1 MNLYIKEWPNKTATL
16 MLDNGTV
23 LFTFHNVADAM
34 LACKDWYNCNVRN
47 DGAQGDTIEPAYT
60 YLN

>member
-23 LFTFHNVADAM
+23 LFTFYSVDDAM
-34 LACKDWYNCNVRN
+34 TACRDWYNCNVRKEE
-47 DGAQGDTIEPAYT
+47 AQGRYYEPAYT
-60 YLN
+60 FLN